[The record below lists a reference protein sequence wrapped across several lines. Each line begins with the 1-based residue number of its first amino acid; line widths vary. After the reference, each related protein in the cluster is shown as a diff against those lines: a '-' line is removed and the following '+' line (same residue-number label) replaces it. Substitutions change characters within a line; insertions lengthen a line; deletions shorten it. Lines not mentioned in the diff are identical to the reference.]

1 MKKILLLPA
10 ALLLIMSCATKEAEV
25 MEEPAPAA
33 APAAAVSEAPSG
45 DSYASDFEDGTKGAW
60 KERGSVTLT
69 ATDETAYQGSYSLL
83 TTGRTSGWNGPS
95 LDLTD
100 VLKNGGTYALSVWV
114 KIKEGQADSDLIMT
128 IERKAN
134 GETGW
139 DRVTEGAGA
148 AGTWVNLSGEYTV
161 AADYEAMVVYVE
173 SSDATLEYYID
184 SFSVVKK

>member
-1 MKKILLLPA
+1 MKKILLLLA
-10 ALLLIMSCATKEAEV
+10 ALLLIMSCATKAEV
-25 MEEPAPAA
+25 KEEPAPAA
-33 APAAAVSEAPSG
+33 APAVAAPEAPSG

-69 ATDETAYQGSYSLL
+69 STDETAYEGSYSLL

-114 KIKEGQADSDLIMT
+114 KIKEGQADSDVIMT

-148 AGTWVNLSGEYTV
+148 AGTWVNLTGEYTV
-161 AADYEAMVVYVE
+161 AADYEAAVVYVE
-173 SSDATLEYYID
+173 SSDAILEYYID
-184 SFSVVKK
+184 SFSVEKK